1 MKVAE
6 MNNLDEEFWVM
17 LEAGS
22 KDVAVSEGATSDFE
36 W

>member
-1 MKVAE
+1 
-6 MNNLDEEFWVM
+6 M